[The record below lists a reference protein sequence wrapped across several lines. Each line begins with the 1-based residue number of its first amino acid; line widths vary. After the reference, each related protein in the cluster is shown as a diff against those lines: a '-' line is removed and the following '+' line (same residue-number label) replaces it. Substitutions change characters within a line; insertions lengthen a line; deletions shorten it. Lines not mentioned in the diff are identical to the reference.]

1 MASDLALDTA
11 VVRGAGRSRLSFPDP
26 VLAGHFRH
34 RRVLPLVLR
43 LGLYVLMLLLAL
55 LFAFPLLWML
65 TMSLKPDNQQ
75 YSFPP
80 QWIPSTF
87 HWQNYILGWTT
98 VGFGHFFY
106 ISFLYALLSTAGV
119 VVSCSLAAYA
129 LARLRFRART
139 AVFSI
144 VLATLMLPPQVTL
157 IPVYLLFRDLHWIN
171 TLRPLIVPQW
181 FAVNAFSVFLLRQ
194 FFMTLP
200 RDLDDAARID
210 GASEFGIFRHVILPL
225 SLPALSVVALFQGV
239 FAWSDFFGPLIYE
252 SSQRNFPVALGLT
265 YFQDQYGAMH
275 LNQMMAM
282 TVLSVVPVFVVFFL
296 FQRYFIRGIV
306 LSGVSR

>member
-1 MASDLALDTA
+1 MENNAP
-11 VVRGAGRSRLSFPDP
+11 RIRYGFPDP
-26 VLAGHFRH
+26 ILAGHVRH
-34 RRVLPLVLR
+34 HRWPAVGLR
-43 LGLYVLMLLLAL
+43 LGLYVFMLLLSL

-87 HWQNYILGWTT
+87 HWQNYVLGWTT
-98 VGFGHFFY
+98 VGFGHFFAV
-106 ISFLYALLSTAGV
+106 SVVYALFSTAGV

-129 LARLRFRART
+129 LARLRFRARN
-139 AVFSI
+139 VIFYV

-157 IPVYLLFRDLHWIN
+157 IPVYLIFRNLHWLN
-171 TLRPLIVPQW
+171 TLLPLIVPQW

-200 RDLDDAARID
+200 RDLDDAGRID
-210 GASEFGIFRHVILPL
+210 GATEFGIFRYIIMPL
-225 SLPALSVVALFQGV
+225 SRPALAVVALFQGV

-252 SSQRNFPVALGLT
+252 TSQRNFPVALGLT
-265 YFQDQYGAMH
+265 YFEDQYGAMH